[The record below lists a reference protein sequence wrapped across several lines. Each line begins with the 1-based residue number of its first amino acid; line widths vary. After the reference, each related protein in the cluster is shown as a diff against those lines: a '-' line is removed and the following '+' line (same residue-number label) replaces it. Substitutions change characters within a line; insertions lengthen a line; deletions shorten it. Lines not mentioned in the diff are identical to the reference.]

1 MELISI
7 WWVWVVVAV
16 GLGVLEVLLPSF
28 IFLGF
33 AIAAI
38 IMAVI
43 VGISGGMGPALA
55 IFIFAVLAL
64 VAWLLLRAKFGTSE
78 KDVKVWRDDI
88 NKN

>member
-33 AIAAI
+33 AIAAV

-55 IFIFAVLAL
+55 ILIFAVLAL

-78 KDVKVWRDDI
+78 QDVKVWRDDI

>member
-33 AIAAI
+33 AIAAV

-43 VGISGGMGPALA
+43 VGISGEMGAALA
-55 IFIFAVLAL
+55 IMIFAVLAL

>member
-33 AIAAI
+33 AIAAV

-55 IFIFAVLAL
+55 ILIFAVLAL

>member
-33 AIAAI
+33 AIAAV

-43 VGISGGMGPALA
+43 VGISGEMGAALA
-55 IFIFAVLAL
+55 IMIFAVLAL
-64 VAWLLLRAKFGTSE
+64 VAWLLLRAKLGTSE

>member
-55 IFIFAVLAL
+55 ILIFAVLAL

-78 KDVKVWRDDI
+78 QDVKVWRDDI

>member
-55 IFIFAVLAL
+55 ILIFAVLAL